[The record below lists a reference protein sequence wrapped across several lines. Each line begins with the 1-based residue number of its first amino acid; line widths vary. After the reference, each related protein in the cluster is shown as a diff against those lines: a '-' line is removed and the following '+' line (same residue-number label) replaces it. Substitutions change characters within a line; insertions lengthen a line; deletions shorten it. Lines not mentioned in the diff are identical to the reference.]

1 MERILTLIL
10 FLAFSPA
17 LSLAQDIP
25 SPARLSC
32 LYCRPKDRVVG
43 PVRTVL
49 AVEKRDVSPFDT
61 TAETYDPEGRRVE
74 SLTHSSDREIH
85 SGQIVRLDT
94 KVKYIYDREGK
105 LIKEVGFSLEDPNR
119 QYDMVRYVYD
129 SNGRLSEETILS
141 GEKPFLRTF
150 FTYEPEKRTVTAL
163 TTTYVEGRVVGPEK
177 AVLVYNN
184 KGQWIKRSIFR
195 SDGSL
200 NAIAEFSYDER
211 GSFAKET
218 RYGDNGK
225 YSYASIFTHKYDT
238 RGNWFERHEM
248 NFESEAKKTPDWM
261 VVYRVI
267 TYELLK

>member
-1 MERILTLIL
+1 MKRTLTVIL
-10 FLAFSPA
+10 FLVFLPAF
-17 LSLAQDIP
+17 SLAQEVP

-32 LYCRPKDRVVG
+32 LYCRPKDGVVG

-61 TAETYDPEGRRVE
+61 TAETYGSEGRRVE
-74 SLTHSSDREIH
+74 SLVHSSDREIH

-105 LIKEVGFSLEDPNR
+105 LIKEVGSGLEDPNR
-119 QYDMVRYVYD
+119 EHDMVSYVYD
-129 SNGRLSEETILS
+129 RNGRLSEETVLH
-141 GEKPFLRTF
+141 GDKPFIKTL

-163 TTTYVEGRVVGPEK
+163 TTTYIEGRIVGPDK
-177 AVLVYNN
+177 AVLVYND
-184 KGQWIKRSIFR
+184 KGQWIKRTIFR
-195 SDGSL
+195 SNGSL
-200 NAIAEFSYDER
+200 NAISEFSYDER
-211 GSFAKET
+211 GNLAKET

-267 TYELLK
+267 AYQIAK

>member
-1 MERILTLIL
+1 MKRILTVIL
-10 FLAFSPA
+10 LLAFLPA
-17 LSLAQDIP
+17 LLLAQGVP

-32 LYCRPKDRVVG
+32 LYCQPKDKVVG
-43 PVRTVL
+43 AVRTVL

-61 TAETYDPEGRRVE
+61 TAETYSPEGRKVE
-74 SLTHSSDREIH
+74 SLVHSSDREIH

-94 KVKYIYDREGK
+94 KVKYLYDREGK
-105 LIKEVGFSLEDPNR
+105 LIREVGSGLDHPNR
-119 QYDMVRYVYD
+119 EYDMVVYVYD
-129 SNGRLSEETILS
+129 RNGRLSEETVRH
-141 GEKPFLRTF
+141 GDKPFIKTL
-150 FTYEPEKRTVTAL
+150 FTYDTEKRTVTAL

-177 AVLVYNN
+177 AVLVYND
-184 KGQWIKRSIFR
+184 KGRWIKRSIFR

-211 GSFAKET
+211 GSLSKET

-267 TYELLK
+267 TYELMK